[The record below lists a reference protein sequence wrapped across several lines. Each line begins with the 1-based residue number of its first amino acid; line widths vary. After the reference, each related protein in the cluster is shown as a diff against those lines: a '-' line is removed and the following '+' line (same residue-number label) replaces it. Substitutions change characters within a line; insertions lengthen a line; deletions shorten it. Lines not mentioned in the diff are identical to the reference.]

1 MLQAEDHHSRRT
13 CRYDCEYG
21 LTYFDALFPPRAA
34 LLMLLVLLLGAFL
47 YLYADD
53 LADGTGGLTPLL
65 TIADGFAA
73 AGLVYACACMYP
85 PPPMGTL

>member
-1 MLQAEDHHSRRT
+1 
-13 CRYDCEYG
+13 
-21 LTYFDALFPPRAA
+21 
-34 LLMLLVLLLGAFL
+34 MLLVLLLGAFL